1 MLAQQPG
8 RAETGVDENDGL
20 RSALEVIAL
29 VRAHHV
35 EDVDTFSLVR
45 AYLQKGTIN
54 GMLREVLE
62 DDYTRYM
69 DESAFNRMREDTLQ
83 GEFGGIGIM
92 VGIRDEKLTIISP
105 ISGTPG
111 FRAGLRG
118 GDLIRKIDDQSTE
131 NMSLEEAVSLMRG
144 PEGEPVILTIQRG
157 DEEWDV
163 AIVRAIIEVPSVE
176 RWDVI
181 TSADVPH
188 LNGSVGYVQLSNF
201 NEKTMAQM
209 NQALSALQDAGV
221 QGLVLD
227 LRNNGGGLLTTALQL
242 ADRFIAEGPLV
253 HVVSANEQRRT
264 YVAERQGTFPSM
276 PMVVLVN
283 EYSASASEI
292 LAGALRD
299 NGIATLV
306 GTTTFGKGSVQTVV
320 PLRGGAGLALTTA
333 HYETAGGHF
342 IHGIGITPD
351 VIVEIPEE
359 ELEALYERVDDE
371 RVNLDDVQLQK
382 ALEVLS
388 ELMSGRNRPAA

>member
-35 EDVDTFSLVR
+35 EGVDTFSLVR

-351 VIVEIPEE
+351 VVVEIPEE